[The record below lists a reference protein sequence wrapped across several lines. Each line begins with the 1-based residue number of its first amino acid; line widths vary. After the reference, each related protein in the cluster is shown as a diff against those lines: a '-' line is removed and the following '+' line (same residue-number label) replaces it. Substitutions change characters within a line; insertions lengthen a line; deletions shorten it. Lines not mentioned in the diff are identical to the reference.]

1 MTRLLRAQAS
11 LSPHTTPLCTHTDQ
25 IPSPKQGSIYPPCC
39 LSDCPPQVSARPVWT
54 CRVVSP
60 GSDCPPDS
68 WSQGPVSPPVPTAA
82 LWRHQPPAMLGL
94 LHSSPGQ
101 PQSLS
106 APGRPC
112 PLHLSVLGTKLGAH
126 GGRPN
131 PSWIQEPGGAPSP
144 PPCDAVCEPAPS
156 HGSLVPVK
164 GSGPAGD
171 SATHR
176 KRRGARG
183 HLWGT
188 HTGPPRTRQNGGRAQ
203 SPQAWRLEGH
213 VSF

>member
-1 MTRLLRAQAS
+1 MRSSSHRGDQVLRQLRYGARHRHGPSATVTRAS
-11 LSPHTTPLCTHTDQ
+11 QRSPSDDASSQGAGVPVTAHHSPLHAHRPNALSEAREYLP
-25 IPSPKQGSIYPPCC
+25 I
-39 LSDCPPQVSARPVWT
+39 LSDCPPQMIARPVWT

-82 LWRHQPPAMLGL
+82 LWRRQPPAMLGL

-112 PLHLSVLGTKLGAH
+112 PLHLSVLGTKLGAY

-131 PSWIQEPGGAPSP
+131 PSWVQQPGGAPSP
-144 PPCDAVCEPAPS
+144 PPCDVVCEPAPS
-156 HGSLVPVK
+156 HGSL
-164 GSGPAGD
+164 
-171 SATHR
+171 
-176 KRRGARG
+176 AR
-183 HLWGT
+183 
-188 HTGPPRTRQNGGRAQ
+188 
-203 SPQAWRLEGH
+203 
-213 VSF
+213 